1 MAKTDIKPHSIKT
14 AIEQIEQC
22 DFECEAGQ
30 LAMNVG
36 WQWLVAAAKVG
47 PEFMPGQGVWFE
59 IEAVAAGLTLKQWVH
74 FYVVGCTMTSDTE
87 RRLWT
92 YSLSYDPP
100 APRHY
105 GTIHFSHVRADR
117 LRLIKPET
125 QEPTNE
131 PS

>member
-1 MAKTDIKPHSIKT
+1 MTDIRPHSIKT
-14 AIEQIEQC
+14 AIAQVEKC
-22 DFECEAGQ
+22 SFECEAGP

-59 IEAVAAGLTLKQWVH
+59 IEAVAAGCKLKKWVH

-100 APRHY
+100 APWHT
-105 GTIHFSHVRADR
+105 GTVHFSKVSADK
-117 LRLIKPET
+117 LRLFKPEDVVA
-125 QEPTNE
+125 
-131 PS
+131 